1 MAKRINLLIHRQK
14 KPLPKILVSLSRTG
28 KKIVSFIG
36 IVFFVIFIFINYQI
50 ILGKKEIVKLESIKK
65 DYLNYLIENKDNEAE
80 LRYFNAKEQQLKE
93 YSKDDASFLPYYQ
106 VLLNALNYASD
117 SAAISTSEAVLLKN
131 ISIDKNRRS
140 EFNIQLANLEVAV
153 NFMRYVESDVFL
165 NNFDELV
172 LTNFNLFETKQTEKS
187 ENYQFKFS
195 GVFKKINDT
204 L

>member
-140 EFNIQLANLEVAV
+140 EFNIQLANLEVEV
-153 NFMRYVESDVFL
+153 DR
-165 NNFDELV
+165 
-172 LTNFNLFETKQTEKS
+172 KS
-187 ENYQFKFS
+187 
-195 GVFKKINDT
+195 VV
-204 L
+204 